1 MKRVLFTLALAVSLV
16 SMSSFATGEN
26 LVSREALESFQKSFK
41 TATNITWSVSETFY
55 KASFS
60 LNGIYASAYYTS
72 DGKMIALTRNIS
84 SLQLPMTLQASL
96 KQDYSQY
103 WISDLFELAND
114 EGTHYYITVEDG
126 DNRLVLKS
134 NSSEWSVFIKQ
145 RKS

>member
-1 MKRVLFTLALAVSLV
+1 MKRLLLTLALAVSLV

-41 TATNITWSVSETFY
+41 SATNVTWSVSEIFY

-60 LNGIYASAYYTS
+60 MNGIYASAYYTT

-84 SLQLPMTLQASL
+84 SLQLPMTLQANL
-96 KQDYSQY
+96 KQDYSKY

-114 EGTHYYITVEDG
+114 EGTHYYITLEDG
-126 DNRLVLKS
+126 ENRLVLKS